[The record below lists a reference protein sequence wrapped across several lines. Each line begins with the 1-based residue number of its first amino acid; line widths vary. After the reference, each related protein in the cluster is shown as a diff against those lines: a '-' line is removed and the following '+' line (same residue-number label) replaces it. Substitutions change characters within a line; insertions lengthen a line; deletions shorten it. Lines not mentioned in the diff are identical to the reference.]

1 MDYYQI
7 MGVAKTATPEEIKLA
22 HRKLARKYHPDVS
35 KEPDAE
41 AQFKKIGEA
50 WEVLKDPEK
59 RAAYDQYGAHWKEG
73 GQAHASRRS
82 DGAASGYRTRGAQSS
97 TDHTHHTEHPYG
109 TYGASGDDPSDLFEQ
124 FFRQNAAQQAGAER
138 QSGQP
143 FAYPGQDRHARI
155 EISLED
161 AYAGATR
168 RLILSFPTL
177 NASGGVESTERTIE
191 FKVPIGIRAGQH
203 IRLAGQGWPG
213 SGGAPSGDLFLDVAF
228 LPHRLYRVDK
238 TDVFLDLP
246 VSPWEAA
253 LGAELQAPTPSG
265 LVSLSIPAGSTQGK
279 KLRLKGKGLP
289 AKTPGDFY
297 FVLNI
302 VNPQAQS
309 DEDRAA
315 YRHMAEQFKTFN
327 PRAHL
332 GATL

>member
-1 MDYYQI
+1 MVTPMDYYQI

-73 GQAHASRRS
+73 GQAHASRPPE
-82 DGAASGYRTRGAQSS
+82 GAAGAHRTQGA
-97 TDHTHHTEHPYG
+97 HAYG
-109 TYGASGDDPSDLFEQ
+109 TFDDDQSDLFEQ
-124 FFRQNAAQQAGAER
+124 FFRQTTAQQAGGER
-138 QSGQP
+138 QGGQR
-143 FAYPGQDRHARI
+143 FAQEGQDRHARI

-161 AYAGATR
+161 AYAGASR

-253 LGAELQAPTPSG
+253 LGAELEVPTPSG